1 MKELFT
7 AAWHEALREELC
19 NLVWRWSEINS
30 GSHNLLGLAA
40 MAEQLQTLWRP
51 LADDFQIIQL
61 PARSTYDN
69 FGDECEEATGKALL
83 VRKRADAPFRLLF
96 VGHMD
101 TVFESSSSFQR
112 CSLQDEKIL
121 RGPGVADMKGGL
133 AIMYGAL
140 RAYEQWNPSKEI
152 GWEVLLTPDEEVGSV
167 GSAPL
172 LIEAARRCD
181 VGLVFEPAFAD
192 GALVSSRKSSAN
204 LCVIAYGK
212 SAHAGRHFHEGRNAI
227 TALARFVT
235 LADGFNSSEIQGGVT
250 LNVGKIW
257 GGTAS
262 NVVAERAIC
271 HINIRGDREEEVL
284 AIEHKLE
291 DVIQTLNSQSD
302 VLLKLKITCHRSHKI
317 FDAKSQQL
325 FDLLQQCNRKL
336 GYAPLS
342 CRPSGG
348 VCDGN
353 ILASQGLP
361 TLDTLGAIGGQIH
374 TDEEYLVIDSLS
386 QRAALVAQFLNEIGD
401 LRKGL

>member
-1 MKELFT
+1 MRELFT
-7 AAWHEALREELC
+7 AAWHDALREELC
-19 NLVWRWSEINS
+19 TLVWRWAEINS

-40 MAEQLQTLWRP
+40 MAEQMHALWAP
-51 LADDFQIIQL
+51 LADDSQVIEL
-61 PARSTYDN
+61 PPRRTFDSA
-69 FGDECEEATGKALL
+69 GDECEEATGAALL
-83 VRKRADAPFRLLF
+83 FRKRALAPFRLLF

-101 TVFESSSSFQR
+101 TVFDVNSSFKT
-112 CSLQDEKIL
+112 CFLQDEKIL

-133 AIMYGAL
+133 AIMYGAV
-140 RAYEQWNPSKEI
+140 RAYEQCNPSKEI
-152 GWEVLLTPDEEVGSV
+152 GWEVLLTSDEEVGSM

-204 LCVIAYGK
+204 LCVVAYGR

-227 TALARFVT
+227 TALARFIAV
-235 LADGFNSSEIQGGVT
+235 ADTFNRPEMAGGVT
-250 LNVGKIW
+250 LNIGKIW

-262 NVVAERAIC
+262 NVVAERALC
-271 HINIRGDREEEVL
+271 HINIRGDTVEEVV
-284 AIEHKLE
+284 AIERGLE
-291 DVIQTLNSQSD
+291 DAIKTLNSRSD
-302 VLLKLKITCHRSHKI
+302 VVLKLKTTCHRPHKT

-325 FDLLQQCNRKL
+325 FDLLQRCSVKL
-336 GYAPLS
+336 GYAPLT

-353 ILASQGLP
+353 ILAGEGLP

-374 TDEEYLVIDSLS
+374 TDEEYLLIDSLS
-386 QRAALVAQFLNEIGD
+386 QRTALVAQFLSQIEGSCI
-401 LRKGL
+401 